1 MLVPIIGWLL
11 FGLIVGAIARL
22 LVPGRQDIGI
32 LMTMLLGI
40 FGSFVGGLL
49 GYFLFGGRP
58 LQAAGW
64 IGSILG
70 AVIVLAIAMRRRS
83 HQKADF

>member
-1 MLVPIIGWLL
+1 MLVPIIGWIL

-40 FGSFVGGLL
+40 VGSFLGGLL
-49 GYFLFGGRP
+49 AYFIFGGEP
-58 LQAAGW
+58 IQAAGW

-70 AVIVLAIAMRRRS
+70 AVIVLAIAIRRKPRHS
-83 HQKADF
+83 V